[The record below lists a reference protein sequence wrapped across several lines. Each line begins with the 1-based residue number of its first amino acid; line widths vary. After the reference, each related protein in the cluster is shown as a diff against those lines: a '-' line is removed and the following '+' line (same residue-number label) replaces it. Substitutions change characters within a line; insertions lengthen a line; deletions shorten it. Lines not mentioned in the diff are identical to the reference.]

1 MRDVKWND
9 LTIGQ
14 YERIYSIF
22 KEDID
27 DEEKMIGVVT
37 VVYGITE
44 DEVMCQP
51 LTRTREMI
59 ASVEGLKKFP
69 DDVRT
74 RKRYRLKGKSYNV
87 CLDSDKITTAQY
99 IDYQTYSKDLESNIA
114 EVLSVVL
121 IPRGKRYGEGYDVAQ
136 LINDIRESF
145 PLGDALS
152 IAKVFRLRWLK
163 SIRRSLLC
171 SEALMRGQRT
181 LMGKGQTT
189 EEMERAITAVRSM
202 RNEVEG
208 MRRRSSC

>member
-44 DEVMCQP
+44 DEVMRQP
-51 LTRTREMI
+51 LTKTREMI
-59 ASVEGLKKFP
+59 ASVEGLKTSP

-74 RKRYRLKGKSYNV
+74 KKRYRLKGKLYNV
-87 CLDSDKITTAQY
+87 CLDADKITTAQY
-99 IDYQTYSKDLESNIA
+99 IDYQTYSKDFESNIA
-114 EVLSVVL
+114 EILSVVL
-121 IPRGKRYGEGYDVAQ
+121 IPRGKRYGEGYDVAK
-136 LINDIRESF
+136 LIGDIRESF

-152 IAKVFRLRWLK
+152 IAKVFCYRWLK

-171 SEALMRGQRT
+171 SEALMMGQKT

-202 RNEVEG
+202 RSEVEK
-208 MRRRSSC
+208 MTRHLI

>member
-14 YERIYSIF
+14 YERICSIF

-44 DEVMCQP
+44 DEVMRQP
-51 LTRTREMI
+51 LTKTREMI
-59 ASVEGLKKFP
+59 ASVEGLKTSP

-74 RKRYRLKGKSYNV
+74 KKRYRLKGKLYNV
-87 CLDSDKITTAQY
+87 CVDADKITTAQY
-99 IDYQTYSKDLESNIA
+99 IDYQTYSKDLERNIA
-114 EVLSVVL
+114 EILSVVL
-121 IPRGKRYGEGYDVAQ
+121 IPRGKRYGEGYDVAK
-136 LINDIRESF
+136 LIGDIRESF

-152 IAKVFRLRWLK
+152 IAKVFRYRWLK

-171 SEALMRGQRT
+171 SEALMMGQKT

-202 RNEVEG
+202 RSEVEK
-208 MRRRSSC
+208 MTRHLI

>member
-14 YERIYSIF
+14 YERICSIF

-44 DEVMCQP
+44 DEVMRQP

-59 ASVEGLKKFP
+59 ASVEGLKTSP

-74 RKRYRLKGKSYNV
+74 KKRYRLKGKLYNV
-87 CLDSDKITTAQY
+87 CLDADKITTAQY
-99 IDYQTYSKDLESNIA
+99 IDYQTYSKDLERNIA

-121 IPRGKRYGEGYDVAQ
+121 IPRGKRYGEGYDVAK
-136 LINDIRESF
+136 LIGDIRESF

-152 IAKVFRLRWLK
+152 IAKVFRYRWLK

-171 SEALMRGQRT
+171 SEALMMGQKT

-202 RNEVEG
+202 RSEVEK
-208 MRRRSSC
+208 MTRHLI

>member
-44 DEVMCQP
+44 DEVMRQP
-51 LTRTREMI
+51 LTKTREMI
-59 ASVEGLKKFP
+59 ASVEGLKTSP

-74 RKRYRLKGKSYNV
+74 KKRYRLKGKLYNV
-87 CLDSDKITTAQY
+87 CLDADKITTAQY
-99 IDYQTYSKDLESNIA
+99 IDYQTYSKDLERNIA
-114 EVLSVVL
+114 EILSVVL
-121 IPRGKRYGEGYDVAQ
+121 IPRGKRYGEGYDVAK
-136 LINDIRESF
+136 LIGDIRESF

-152 IAKVFRLRWLK
+152 IAKVFRYRWLK

-171 SEALMRGQRT
+171 SEALMMGQKT

-202 RNEVEG
+202 RSEVEK
-208 MRRRSSC
+208 MTRHLI

>member
-14 YERIYSIF
+14 YERICSIF

-37 VVYGITE
+37 VVYGVTE
-44 DEVMCQP
+44 DEVMRQP
-51 LTRTREMI
+51 LTRTRDMI
-59 ASVEGLKKFP
+59 ASVEGLKTSP

-74 RKRYRLKGKSYNV
+74 KKRYRLKGKLYNV
-87 CLDSDKITTAQY
+87 CLDADKITTAQY
-99 IDYQTYSKDLESNIA
+99 IDYQTYSKDLERNIA
-114 EVLSVVL
+114 EILSVVL
-121 IPRGKRYGEGYDVAQ
+121 IPRGKRYGEGYDVAK
-136 LINDIRESF
+136 LIGDIRESF

-152 IAKVFRLRWLK
+152 IAKVFRYRWLK

-171 SEALMRGQRT
+171 SEALMMGQKT

-202 RNEVEG
+202 RSEVEK
-208 MRRRSSC
+208 MTRHLI

>member
-14 YERIYSIF
+14 YERICSIF

-44 DEVMCQP
+44 DEVMRQP
-51 LTRTREMI
+51 LTRTRDMI
-59 ASVEGLKKFP
+59 ASVEGLKTSP

-74 RKRYRLKGKSYNV
+74 KKRYRLKGKLYNV
-87 CLDSDKITTAQY
+87 CLDADKITTAQY
-99 IDYQTYSKDLESNIA
+99 IDYQTYSKDLERNIA

-121 IPRGKRYGEGYDVAQ
+121 IPRGKRYGEGYDVAK
-136 LINDIRESF
+136 LIGDIRESF

-152 IAKVFRLRWLK
+152 IAKVFRYRWLK

-171 SEALMRGQRT
+171 SEALMMGQKT

-202 RNEVEG
+202 RSEVEK
-208 MRRRSSC
+208 MTRHLI

>member
-14 YERIYSIF
+14 YERICSIF

-44 DEVMCQP
+44 DEVMRQP
-51 LTRTREMI
+51 LTKTREMI
-59 ASVEGLKKFP
+59 ASVEGLKTSP
-69 DDVRT
+69 DHVRT
-74 RKRYRLKGKSYNV
+74 KKRYRLKGKLYNV
-87 CLDSDKITTAQY
+87 CLDADKITTAQY
-99 IDYQTYSKDLESNIA
+99 IDYQTYSKDLERNIA
-114 EVLSVVL
+114 EILSVVL
-121 IPRGKRYGEGYDVAQ
+121 IPRGKRYGEGYDVAK
-136 LINDIRESF
+136 LIGDIRESF

-152 IAKVFRLRWLK
+152 IAKVFRYRWLK

-171 SEALMRGQRT
+171 SEALMMGQKT

-202 RNEVEG
+202 RSEVEK
-208 MRRRSSC
+208 MTRHLI

>member
-14 YERIYSIF
+14 YERICSIF

-44 DEVMCQP
+44 DEVMRQP
-51 LTRTREMI
+51 LTKTREMI
-59 ASVEGLKKFP
+59 ASVEGLKTSP

-74 RKRYRLKGKSYNV
+74 KKRYRLKGKLYNV
-87 CLDSDKITTAQY
+87 CVDADKITTAQY

-114 EVLSVVL
+114 EILSVVL
-121 IPRGKRYGEGYDVAQ
+121 IPRGKRYGEGYDVAK
-136 LINDIRESF
+136 LIGDIRESF

-152 IAKVFRLRWLK
+152 IAKVFRYRWLK

-171 SEALMRGQRT
+171 SEALMMGQKT

-202 RNEVEG
+202 RSEVEK
-208 MRRRSSC
+208 MTRHLI

>member
-14 YERIYSIF
+14 YERICSIF

-44 DEVMCQP
+44 DEVMRQP
-51 LTRTREMI
+51 LTRTRDMI
-59 ASVEGLKKFP
+59 ASVEGLKTSP

-74 RKRYRLKGKSYNV
+74 KKRYRLKGKLYNV
-87 CLDSDKITTAQY
+87 CLDADKITTAQY
-99 IDYQTYSKDLESNIA
+99 IDYQTYSKDLERNIA
-114 EVLSVVL
+114 EILSVVL
-121 IPRGKRYGEGYDVAQ
+121 IPRGKRYGEGYDVAK
-136 LINDIRESF
+136 LIGDIRESF

-152 IAKVFRLRWLK
+152 IAKVFRYRWLK

-171 SEALMRGQRT
+171 SEALMMGQKT

-202 RNEVEG
+202 RSEVEK
-208 MRRRSSC
+208 MTRHLI

>member
-14 YERIYSIF
+14 YERICSIF

-44 DEVMCQP
+44 DEVMRQP

-59 ASVEGLKKFP
+59 ASVEGLKTSP

-74 RKRYRLKGKSYNV
+74 KKRYRLKGKLYNV
-87 CLDSDKITTAQY
+87 CLDADKITTAQY
-99 IDYQTYSKDLESNIA
+99 IDYQTYSKDFESNIA
-114 EVLSVVL
+114 EILSVVL
-121 IPRGKRYGEGYDVAQ
+121 IPRGKRYGEGYDVAK
-136 LINDIRESF
+136 LIGDIRESF

-152 IAKVFRLRWLK
+152 IAKVFRYRWLK

-171 SEALMRGQRT
+171 SEALMMGQKT

-202 RNEVEG
+202 RSEVEK
-208 MRRRSSC
+208 MTRHLI

>member
-14 YERIYSIF
+14 YERICSIF

-44 DEVMCQP
+44 DEVMRQP
-51 LTRTREMI
+51 LTKTREMI
-59 ASVEGLKKFP
+59 ASVEGLKTSP

-74 RKRYRLKGKSYNV
+74 KKRYRLKGKLYNV
-87 CLDSDKITTAQY
+87 CLDADKITTAQY
-99 IDYQTYSKDLESNIA
+99 IDYQTYSKDLERNIA

-121 IPRGKRYGEGYDVAQ
+121 IPRGKRYGEGYDVAK
-136 LINDIRESF
+136 LIGDIRESF

-152 IAKVFRLRWLK
+152 IAKVFRYRWLK

-171 SEALMRGQRT
+171 SEALMMGQKT

-202 RNEVEG
+202 RSEVEK
-208 MRRRSSC
+208 MTRHLI

>member
-44 DEVMCQP
+44 DEVMRQP
-51 LTRTREMI
+51 LTKTREMI
-59 ASVEGLKKFP
+59 ASVEGLKTSP

-74 RKRYRLKGKSYNV
+74 KKRYRLKGKLYNV
-87 CLDSDKITTAQY
+87 CLDADKITTAQY

-114 EVLSVVL
+114 EILSVVL
-121 IPRGKRYGEGYDVAQ
+121 IPRGKRYGEGYDVAK
-136 LINDIRESF
+136 LIGDIRESF

-152 IAKVFRLRWLK
+152 IAKVFRYRWLK

-171 SEALMRGQRT
+171 SEALMMGQKT

-202 RNEVEG
+202 RSEVEK
-208 MRRRSSC
+208 MTRHLI

>member
-14 YERIYSIF
+14 YERICSIF

-44 DEVMCQP
+44 DEVMSQP
-51 LTRTREMI
+51 LTKTREMI
-59 ASVEGLKKFP
+59 ASVEGLKTSP

-74 RKRYRLKGKSYNV
+74 KKRYRLKGKLYNV
-87 CLDSDKITTAQY
+87 CFDADKITTAQY
-99 IDYQTYSKDLESNIA
+99 IDYQTYSKDLERNIA
-114 EVLSVVL
+114 EILSVVL
-121 IPRGKRYGEGYDVAQ
+121 IPRGKRYGEGYDVAK
-136 LINDIRESF
+136 LIGDIRESF

-152 IAKVFRLRWLK
+152 IAKVFRYRWLK

-171 SEALMRGQRT
+171 SEALMMGQKT

-202 RNEVEG
+202 RSEVEK
-208 MRRRSSC
+208 MTRHLI

>member
-14 YERIYSIF
+14 YERICSIF

-44 DEVMCQP
+44 DEVMRQP
-51 LTRTREMI
+51 LTKTREMI
-59 ASVEGLKKFP
+59 ASVEGLKTSP
-69 DDVRT
+69 DHVRT
-74 RKRYRLKGKSYNV
+74 KKRYRLKGKLYNV
-87 CLDSDKITTAQY
+87 CLDADKITTAQY
-99 IDYQTYSKDLESNIA
+99 IDYQTYSKDLERNIA

-121 IPRGKRYGEGYDVAQ
+121 IPRGKRYGEGYDVAK
-136 LINDIRESF
+136 LIGDIRESF

-152 IAKVFRLRWLK
+152 IAKVFRYRWLK

-171 SEALMRGQRT
+171 SEALMMGQKT

-202 RNEVEG
+202 RSEVEK
-208 MRRRSSC
+208 MTRHLI

>member
-51 LTRTREMI
+51 LTRTMEMI
-59 ASVEGLKKFP
+59 ASVEGLKTSP

-74 RKRYRLKGKSYNV
+74 RKRYRLKGKLYNV
-87 CLDSDKITTAQY
+87 CVDADKITTAQY
-99 IDYQTYSKDLESNIA
+99 IDYQTYSKDWESNIA

-121 IPRGKRYGEGYDVAQ
+121 IPRGKRYGEGYDVAE
-136 LINDIRESF
+136 LIRDIRESF

-152 IAKVFRLRWLK
+152 IAKVFRYRWLK

-171 SEALMRGQRT
+171 SEALMMGQKT

-202 RNEVEG
+202 RSEVEK
-208 MRRRSSC
+208 MTRHFI

>member
-14 YERIYSIF
+14 YERICSIF

-44 DEVMCQP
+44 DEVMRQP
-51 LTRTREMI
+51 LTRTRDMI
-59 ASVEGLKKFP
+59 ASVEGLKTSP

-74 RKRYRLKGKSYNV
+74 KKRYRLKGKLYNV
-87 CLDSDKITTAQY
+87 CLDADKITTAQY
-99 IDYQTYSKDLESNIA
+99 IDYQTYSKDFESNIA
-114 EVLSVVL
+114 EILSVVL
-121 IPRGKRYGEGYDVAQ
+121 IPRGKRYGEGYDVAK
-136 LINDIRESF
+136 LIGDIRESF

-152 IAKVFRLRWLK
+152 IAKVFRYRWLK

-171 SEALMRGQRT
+171 SEALMMGQKT

-202 RNEVEG
+202 RSEVEK
-208 MRRRSSC
+208 MTRHLI

>member
-14 YERIYSIF
+14 YERICSIF

-44 DEVMCQP
+44 DEVMRQP
-51 LTRTREMI
+51 LTRTRDMI
-59 ASVEGLKKFP
+59 ASVEGLKTSP

-74 RKRYRLKGKSYNV
+74 KKRYRLKGKLYNV
-87 CLDSDKITTAQY
+87 CLDADKITTAQY

-114 EVLSVVL
+114 EILSVVL
-121 IPRGKRYGEGYDVAQ
+121 IPRGKRYGEGYDVAK
-136 LINDIRESF
+136 LIGDIRESF

-152 IAKVFRLRWLK
+152 IAKVFRYRWLK

-171 SEALMRGQRT
+171 SEALMMGQKT

-202 RNEVEG
+202 RSEVEK
-208 MRRRSSC
+208 MTRHLI

>member
-1 MRDVKWND
+1 MRKVKWND

-22 KEDID
+22 KEDIEE
-27 DEEKMIGVVT
+27 EEKMIGVIS
-37 VVYGITE
+37 VVYGISE

-51 LTRTREMI
+51 LQKTTEMME
-59 ASVEGLKKFP
+59 SVEDLKSFP

-74 RKRYRLKGKSYNV
+74 KKRYRLKGKSYNV
-87 CLDSDKITTAQY
+87 CSDPDKITTAQY
-99 IDYQTYSKDLESNIA
+99 IDYQSYAKDIESHIA

-136 LINDIRESF
+136 LIKDIRESF

-171 SEALMRGQRT
+171 SEALLRGQKALMRGS
-181 LMGKGQTT
+181 QTT
-189 EEMERAITAVRSM
+189 EDMEKAILAARAM
-202 RNEVEG
+202 RKEVEG
-208 MRRRSSC
+208 MTRHSR